1 MCLVR
6 RAGHFCS
13 ILTKFGIYRQVFK
26 VALSKNSLQ
35 WELRQYER
43 TDEQNGREKDGRMD
57 MTRLIAA
64 LDHYEKALKNRKAL
78 T

>member
-1 MCLVR
+1 MYLVR

-13 ILTKFGIYRQVFK
+13 ILTKFEIYCQVFK

-35 WELRQYER
+35 WEPLRYER
-43 TDEQNGREKDGRMD
+43 TDGHKGREKDGRMD

-64 LDHYEKALKNRKAL
+64 LDHYEKALKNRKAV